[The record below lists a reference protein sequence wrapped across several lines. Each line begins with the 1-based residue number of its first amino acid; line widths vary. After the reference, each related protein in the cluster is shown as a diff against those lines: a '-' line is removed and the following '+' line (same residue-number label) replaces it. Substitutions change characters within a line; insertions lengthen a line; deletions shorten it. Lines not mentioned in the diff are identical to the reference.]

1 MLDRKTMAEDLGLNS
16 RFIKG
21 QEIHVRNCWHFST
34 DGNSIDGIFFDRMD
48 FVVGMNRIFIVLQNY
63 ECAILAFCLMDN
75 HLHFILYGKLDE
87 CNRFMHEYV
96 RRTSIYIS
104 NRHGHQRHM
113 SQVPIHYQ
121 TISDQRYL
129 KNAICYV
136 VKNPPVAGLPYT
148 YYDYPWSSGALYF
161 RSKGEWTSPIVRNQ
175 ENLTKVCDLSYITQ
189 RELLRK
195 GTLTYNARLI
205 GDIIEP
211 SEYVDVEMVEAVFK
225 THKAYH
231 YFICMSSEN
240 DIDSREGLVS
250 RLSLP
255 DNELLQYKRE
265 LIQHMF
271 GNVSSRSLSV
281 EQRVS
286 LCRKMK
292 SRYNSSTKQLARI
305 CGLKYEEI
313 RDLF

>member
-1 MLDRKTMAEDLGLNS
+1 MLDRKTMAEDLGLNT
-16 RFIKG
+16 RFAKS
-21 QEIHVRNCWHFST
+21 QEIPVCNCWHFST
-34 DGNSIDGIFFDRMD
+34 DGNVIDRIFFNRED

-75 HLHFILYGKLDE
+75 HLHFILYGDFEE

-104 NRHGHQRHM
+104 NQHKLERHLG
-113 SQVPIHYQ
+113 QVPIHYQ
-121 TISDQRYL
+121 KIEDQRYL
-129 KNAICYV
+129 KTAICYV
-136 VKNPPVAGLPYT
+136 IKNPPLAGLPYT

-161 RSKGEWTSPIVRNQ
+161 RSKGEWTNPDNRENQ
-175 ENLTKVCDLSYITQ
+175 KRICDLDYSTQ
-189 RELLRK
+189 RKLFRK
-195 GTLTYNARLI
+195 GNLDNDALLI
-205 GDIIEP
+205 EDMVDP
-211 SEYVDVEMVEAVFK
+211 NEYVVVEMVEAVFK

-231 YFICMSSEN
+231 YFNCISSEI
-240 DIDSREGLVS
+240 DIESKEGSIS
-250 RLSLP
+250 RLCLP
-255 DNELLQYKRE
+255 DNELLQHKRE
-265 LIQHMF
+265 LILQLF

-281 EQRVS
+281 EQRVL

-313 RDLF
+313 KGLF